1 MMKQRMTISGA
12 LVAATLS
19 MGILS
24 GCHSDDQDKAQAP
37 SASAPT
43 EQAAPQATQQAAT
56 SQHYAGMLPCAD
68 CSGIRTDVTLNFT
81 KDGQPQGFTMTEAY
95 EGAQDS
101 GENHAFSSEGD
112 FAVLTGTTVDPK
124 AVVYHL
130 MPKDDEPTYY
140 QRVDDS
146 TLRMLDK
153 SMNPIQSEHS
163 YDLKLV
169 K

>member
-1 MMKQRMTISGA
+1 MMKQRMMFSGA

-37 SASAPT
+37 GTAPT
-43 EQAAPQATQQAAT
+43 EQVAPQAAQAES
-56 SQHYAGMLPCAD
+56 SQHFVGTLPCAD
-68 CSGIRTDVTLNFT
+68 CEGIRTDVTLKFT

-95 EGAQDS
+95 LGAKDS
-101 GENHAFSSEGD
+101 GENHAFNSEGD
-112 FAVLTGTTVDPK
+112 FAVLTGTTKDPK

-146 TLRMLDK
+146 TLRLLDN
-153 SMNPIQSEHS
+153 SMNPIESEHS
-163 YDLKLV
+163 YDLKLA